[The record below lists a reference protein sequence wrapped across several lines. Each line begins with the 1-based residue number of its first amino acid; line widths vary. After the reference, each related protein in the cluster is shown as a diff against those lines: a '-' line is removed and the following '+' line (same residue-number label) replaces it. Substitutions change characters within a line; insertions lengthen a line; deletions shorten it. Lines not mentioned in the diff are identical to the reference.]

1 MRILQVS
8 SAREIGGGERH
19 FADLSNGLARRGHA
33 VFASLRAQSPLR
45 AHLSEIAPRNI
56 LELPLRNALDLSSAI
71 KLKHYAR
78 ENQIEIIHAHVARD
92 YPLAALATRGSAA
105 RLVLTRHVLF
115 PLKTVHRLTLRRTA
129 GVIAVSEAVADGL
142 RGQAIFPPE
151 IVRVIHNGI
160 NVDRFRRGRE
170 QISRASRDGR
180 WRVGAVGQLAPIKG
194 QEDLIRAA
202 AKVCQ
207 TRDDVEFIITGE
219 ADSRAEDY
227 RKHLEKLIHELGL
240 ESAVRLLG
248 WADDVAD
255 LLPTFDLFVSA
266 SRYDAFG
273 LSTIEAMAAG
283 VPIISTTS
291 AGAREIIEADRTG
304 RLVPIGDVENLARAI
319 FELLNDPSERARLAQ
334 NAQATVAERFSL
346 NRMIERTEAVYREVL
361 TG

>member
-33 VFASLRAQSPLR
+33 VFAVLRSKSPLR
-45 AHLSEIAPRNI
+45 AALSELPANNI

-71 KLKHYAR
+71 NLKRYAR

-92 YPLAALATRGSAA
+92 YPLAALATRGSSA

-129 GVIAVSEAVADGL
+129 EVIAVSEAVADGL
-142 RGQAIFPPE
+142 REQRIFAPG

-160 NVDRFRRGRE
+160 DVDRFRRSRE
-170 QISRASRDGR
+170 QISKARRDGR
-180 WRVGAVGQLAPIKG
+180 WRVGSVSQLAPIKG

-207 TRDDVEFIITGE
+207 TRDDVEFVIAGE
-219 ADSRAEDY
+219 AESGSDNY
-227 RKHLEKLIHELGL
+227 RGNLEKLIRELGL
-240 ESAVRLLG
+240 EQRVRLPG
-248 WADDVAD
+248 WVDDVAD
-255 LLPTFDLFVSA
+255 VLPTFDLFVSA

-283 VPIISTTS
+283 VPVISTAS
-291 AGAREIIEADRTG
+291 AGAREIIEAGSTG
-304 RLVPIGDVENLARAI
+304 RVVAISDVEGLAAAI
-319 FELLNDPSERARLAQ
+319 LELLNDPSERTRLAQ
-334 NAQATVAERFSL
+334 HAQVAVAERFSL
-346 NRMIERTEAVYREVL
+346 ARMIEKTEEVYREVL
-361 TG
+361 AR